1 MRKKTLLKPSS
12 RKALLCVLG
21 AGAGLFAQ
29 AAFAREMFEQPR
41 IKLRSL
47 EKTTARTM
55 TFEADVGSTLK
66 FGSLFIKV
74 QSCQKSSPVDR
85 PEAAAF
91 LQIWEELPEG
101 AQKAGDDGESQ
112 WVFSGWMFSSSPA
125 LSPMDH
131 AIYDVWVLDCLG
143 AEGEQAVTATGTA
156 EEAGAAENAEQPP
169 ESKDFNSLLQGITGV
184 SDAPAEGAAPEGGA
198 TDETAPAETGAAD
211 DGLKTPVAPEIAEP
225 VAEEIIED
233 ETQGLP
239 GSE

>member
-21 AGAGLFAQ
+21 AGACLLSQ

-74 QSCQKSSPVDR
+74 QSCQKSSPVER

-91 LQIWEELPEG
+91 LQIWEEAPEG
-101 AQKAGDDGESQ
+101 AEKAGDEAESQ
-112 WVFSGWMFSSSPA
+112 WVFSGWMFSSAPA

-131 AIYDVWVLDCLG
+131 PIYDVWVMDCMG
-143 AEGEQAVTATGTA
+143 AEGEPTVTA
-156 EEAGAAENAEQPP
+156 AGSEDVEGGAGLAENAEQPP
-169 ESKDFNSLLQGITGV
+169 ETKDFNSLLQGITGV
-184 SDAPAEGAAPEGGA
+184 SDAPAEGADNGDAAPL
-198 TDETAPAETGAAD
+198 AD
-211 DGLKTPVAPEIAEP
+211 DSGLKTPTPPTIAEP
-225 VAEEIIED
+225 EAEDIIED
-233 ETQGLP
+233 ETIGLP

>member
-184 SDAPAEGAAPEGGA
+184 SEAPAEGGA
-198 TDETAPAETGAAD
+198 TDESAPAETGAAD

>member
-1 MRKKTLLKPSS
+1 M
-12 RKALLCVLG
+12 CVLG
-21 AGAGLFAQ
+21 AGACLLSQ
-29 AAFAREMFEQPR
+29 AAFAREMTEQPR

-74 QSCQKSSPVDR
+74 QSCQKSSPVER

-91 LQIWEELPEG
+91 LQIWEEAPEG
-101 AQKAGDDGESQ
+101 AQKAGDDAESQ

-131 AIYDVWVLDCLG
+131 AIYDVWVMDCMG
-143 AEGEQAVTATGTA
+143 AEGEPTVTA
-156 EEAGAAENAEQPP
+156 AGSEGVEGGAGLAENAEQPP
-169 ESKDFNSLLQGITGV
+169 ETKDFNSLLQGITGV
-184 SDAPAEGAAPEGGA
+184 SDTPAEGAAP
-198 TDETAPAETGAAD
+198 DGAAPSEPEAATSD
-211 DGLKTPVAPEIAEP
+211 DGLKTPAPPAIPEP
-225 VAEEIIED
+225 EAEEIIED